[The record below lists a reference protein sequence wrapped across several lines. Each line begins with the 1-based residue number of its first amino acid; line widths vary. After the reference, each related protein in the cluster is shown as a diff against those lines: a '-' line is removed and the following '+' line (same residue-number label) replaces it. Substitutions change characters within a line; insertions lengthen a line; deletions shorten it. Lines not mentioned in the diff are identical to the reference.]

1 MKKEQLRNI
10 IDYLC
15 YGFKIK
21 EINSIF
27 LLIDIIILIYAIID
41 FNKFL
46 EVSNF
51 LFLLFLLFINIIWQ
65 IVSTI
70 RDVWNYYNSSK
81 GCFYYDN
88 NGEKNTYLLSK
99 RVASEYSL
107 LIIDDIAEAV
117 LISEKNSEVLLSGTP
132 IYYKLYSSKRKKTIK
147 YIHIYRS
154 VLVKFLNCKWRNLC
168 SNGGLFFNEEKLC
181 MANELYDRK
190 EANKYIVSLCKG
202 SYYNSYLT
210 NNIYNKKIKYKGF
223 ILESPLNIRNY
234 EIQSLFDSI
243 MGDHIGVSTL
253 AISKDGFIIIMCHNN
268 RTNINANKLQ
278 PTGSG
283 SVDFKD
289 IKKGPNFINI
299 IKYAAVRE
307 LIEETN
313 VPNSLINETI
323 ITGFYRDLNRAGKP
337 EFCCITFLNEDFM
350 DINEVLI
357 PNGKEESDEIL
368 RIRIFDK
375 DGSINVEEIN
385 NFIFSEIYALSLS
398 LYMSY
403 YMLLKFYNKNPLKSK
418 LYSYDEYIKVNNI
431 DISKN

>member
-1 MKKEQLRNI
+1 M
-10 IDYLC
+10 
-15 YGFKIK
+15 
-21 EINSIF
+21 
-27 LLIDIIILIYAIID
+27 
-41 FNKFL
+41 
-46 EVSNF
+46 
-51 LFLLFLLFINIIWQ
+51 
-65 IVSTI
+65 
-70 RDVWNYYNSSK
+70 
-81 GCFYYDN
+81 
-88 NGEKNTYLLSK
+88 
-99 RVASEYSL
+99 
-107 LIIDDIAEAV
+107 
-117 LISEKNSEVLLSGTP
+117 
-132 IYYKLYSSKRKKTIK
+132 
-147 YIHIYRS
+147 
-154 VLVKFLNCKWRNLC
+154 
-168 SNGGLFFNEEKLC
+168 
-181 MANELYDRK
+181 
-190 EANKYIVSLCKG
+190 
-202 SYYNSYLT
+202 
-210 NNIYNKKIKYKGF
+210 
-223 ILESPLNIRNY
+223 NIRNY

-337 EFCCITFLNEDFM
+337 EFCCITFLNENFM

-385 NFIFSEIYALSLS
+385 NFISSEIYALSLS